1 MLVSTEGGGAKLHLK
16 CLSLGHYGRLFV
28 SGQRYT
34 HIFEDFKRRN
44 ITGFSSATKGKCHP
58 VLTFSLAL
66 RKSKQKESKT
76 EGLPEQLCHPELRI
90 LCRVRTESETRSSA
104 NKSEC
109 ERSEMNDLFAWNNN
123 PRHISGSYNRYI
135 TTSPGN
141 IPNIPSTSQKA
152 KRNVRGDFVPQK
164 ESETEWLAKQLCHP
178 EFISGSSHRDLGS
191 IAESQ
196 CLISKSDLLTST
208 RNIILPTENSRNI
221 TSASH
226 TAIRHV
232 RGDLVPTFTLAEFF
246 LPSYHSPRKI
256 AFTLA
261 EVLITLGIIGVVA
274 ALTLPALLA
283 NQRKIEY
290 ASRLKKFNS
299 TMSQAILMAQK
310 DYGDPTSWGSPGDYI
325 LKDENGAPV
334 LDDDGDYQY
343 DEVTGSRNAYNM
355 VMKYIAP
362 YINYLKIEELNNE
375 ERRTGIYFADGSIA
389 WVKTGSCLDFTFDVN
404 GNKRPNTNG
413 IDRYIF
419 LLCTVNGINYF
430 GNSNRYW
437 GTVMTVADG
446 RNNRQAALEKCKT
459 VKGTCARLLELD
471 EWEYK
476 KDYPYKI

>member
-1 MLVSTEGGGAKLHLK
+1 MQG
-16 CLSLGHYGRLFV
+16 
-28 SGQRYT
+28 
-34 HIFEDFKRRN
+34 
-44 ITGFSSATKGKCHP
+44 
-58 VLTFSLAL
+58 L
-66 RKSKQKESKT
+66 R
-76 EGLPEQLCHPELRI
+76 P
-90 LCRVRTESETRSSA
+90 
-104 NKSEC
+104 
-109 ERSEMNDLFAWNNN
+109 
-123 PRHISGSYNRYI
+123 
-135 TTSPGN
+135 
-141 IPNIPSTSQKA
+141 
-152 KRNVRGDFVPQK
+152 
-164 ESETEWLAKQLCHP
+164 
-178 EFISGSSHRDLGS
+178 
-191 IAESQ
+191 
-196 CLISKSDLLTST
+196 
-208 RNIILPTENSRNI
+208 
-221 TSASH
+221 
-226 TAIRHV
+226 
-232 RGDLVPTFTLAEFF
+232 
-246 LPSYHSPRKI
+246 HSPRRV

-283 NQRKIEY
+283 NQRKIEF
-290 ASRLKKFNS
+290 ASRIKKFNS

-375 ERRTGIYFADGSIA
+375 EGRTGIYFADGSIA
-389 WVKTGSCLDFTFDVN
+389 WVKTGACLDFNFDVN

-419 LLCTVNGINYF
+419 LLCTVNGIDYF

-437 GTVMTVADG
+437 GTSMTVADG

-459 VKGTCARLLELD
+459 AKGKGTCARLLELD